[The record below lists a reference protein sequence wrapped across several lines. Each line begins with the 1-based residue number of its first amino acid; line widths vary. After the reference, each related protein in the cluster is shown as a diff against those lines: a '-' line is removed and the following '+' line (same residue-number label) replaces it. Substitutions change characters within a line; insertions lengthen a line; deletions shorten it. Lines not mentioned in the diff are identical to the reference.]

1 MIMPKIQIVTALR
14 FFHRY
19 FIWILVFS
27 YVIAGVMPELGLW
40 IRNIGFGRA
49 TTQQSSLAISLPML
63 MLAVLLFN
71 AGLGVKTAELTC
83 LLKRPFLLLGGLF
96 LNIMTPLTFIFAV
109 SFLIYI
115 WHNQEEI
122 QQILVGLALVASMPI
137 AGASTAWSQNSNGS
151 LALSIGLV
159 LSTTALSPLLTPFVL
174 HLTGFVTTGDY
185 SEDLHELAS
194 GDVASFLGMWVILPT
209 LLGMA
214 ARSLA
219 GEMRVTRASA
229 YVKLINYFI
238 LFVLNYSNASLTLP
252 NVIAH
257 PDIDFFAIM
266 LLIVLALCISAFSSG
281 YLLSCFSR
289 VSNSERVSLI
299 FGLGMNNNGTGLV
312 LASVALADHPQI
324 MLPIIFYN
332 LAQHLIASMV
342 DLTLFKNRPPAPP
355 LPACV

>member
-1 MIMPKIQIVTALR
+1 MIIPKIQIVTALR
-14 FFHRY
+14 FFHCY

-96 LNIMTPLTFIFAV
+96 LNIMTPLTFIVAV

-159 LSTTALSPLLTPFVL
+159 LSTTALSPLLT
-174 HLTGFVTTGDY
+174 
-185 SEDLHELAS
+185 S
-194 GDVASFLGMWVILPT
+194 I
-209 LLGMA
+209 
-214 ARSLA
+214 RSSSDRFCDHWRLF
-219 GEMRVTRASA
+219 GGSA
-229 YVKLINYFI
+229 
-238 LFVLNYSNASLTLP
+238 
-252 NVIAH
+252 
-257 PDIDFFAIM
+257 
-266 LLIVLALCISAFSSG
+266 
-281 YLLSCFSR
+281 
-289 VSNSERVSLI
+289 
-299 FGLGMNNNGTGLV
+299 
-312 LASVALADHPQI
+312 
-324 MLPIIFYN
+324 
-332 LAQHLIASMV
+332 
-342 DLTLFKNRPPAPP
+342 
-355 LPACV
+355 